1 MRRQARRVI
10 QLAAR
15 RRRVFFLALAGAL
28 LLVLLPGPSAL
39 AGDVYG
45 NIGPAPQI
53 PAGGLYGRYPL
64 SAYQLDQYFPA
75 ISVGV
80 FSGVDTSGL
89 LPMIAYF
96 VAQVIWLITAFVS
109 NAVITLFAFAF
120 SLDLVNGNGSP
131 GSGALAPVSQA
142 IQNIYQHTFGQPWL
156 VAVVAL
162 VSLWAMWK
170 ALIQRRYTETA
181 GTLALSLVYCLIALA
196 LVTQPQ
202 RTIAPASQYAN
213 KLSTALLSVT
223 SQGNLTSEAAAKQA
237 AGNQLFS
244 LLVVH
249 TWPVLEF
256 GGIEH
261 CTKQAAGKTVS
272 VPVRPLGNTAS
283 EEETLASRL
292 QNDTEVKVAGKTC
305 INNELKYAAH
315 ALAYPFQSKERNQEF
330 EAIEHGTDSD
340 LPEQDPAKTNGSY
353 PLGPA
358 DKPASEAAGKG
369 GQYERLLLSLLIAIG
384 SLGAWLLLGAL
395 AIGVIIAGVF
405 LLMWLGFAPF
415 ALVIGV
421 IPGRGHEFFRSWLSR
436 LAGYLLRKVIYS
448 AILAVVLAVCQA
460 LDDATSNLGWL
471 MAFGLQAVFLW
482 AVFLNRDRIAGE
494 FLSATAG
501 SGGAQDRVSRL
512 QALYYTTRL
521 ARMAGLHRHHTPA
534 AFTRG
539 HGQEEAVPPPTPAP
553 TPPPESPPPRGVE
566 VPEPG
571 EHVDEPIGGSE
582 GGPIPA
588 PPEPEPDHE
597 EPIVSSEAP
606 LPIPP
611 ERKGVEVP
619 EPGDAHDEPNP
630 RKPRPKAGETP
641 APPPP
646 ASAFDADEEPA

>member
-1 MRRQARRVI
+1 MRPRARRLI

-15 RRRVFFLALAGAL
+15 RRRVFMLALVGAI
-28 LLVLLPGPSAL
+28 LLVLLAGPSAV

-131 GSGALAPVSQA
+131 GSGALVPVSQA

-156 VAVVAL
+156 IAAAAL

-170 ALIQRRYTETA
+170 ALVQRRYTETA
-181 GTLALSLVYCLIALA
+181 GTLALSLVYCVIALA

-202 RTIAPASQYAN
+202 RTIGPASQYAN

-244 LLVVH
+244 LLVVQPW
-249 TWPVLEF
+249 TVLEF

-272 VPVRPLGNTAS
+272 VPVRPLGSTAS
-283 EEETLASRL
+283 EEETLTSRL
-292 QNDTEVKVAGKTC
+292 QTSTEVKVASKTC
-305 INNELKYAAH
+305 INNELKYAPH
-315 ALAYPFQSKERNQEF
+315 VLAYAFQSKERNQEV

-353 PLGPA
+353 PLGHADEPA
-358 DKPASEAAGKG
+358 AEAAGKG

-395 AIGVIIAGVF
+395 AIGVIQAGVF
-405 LLMWLGFAPF
+405 LLLWLAFAVFVLP
-415 ALVIGV
+415 ISV
-421 IPGRGHEFFRSWLSR
+421 IPGHGHEFFRSWLSR

-460 LDDATSNLGWL
+460 LNDATSNLGWL
-471 MAFGLQAVFLW
+471 MAFGLQALFLW

-501 SGGAQDRVSRL
+501 SDAAQDRLGRL

-521 ARMAGLHRHHTPA
+521 ARMAGLHRHHTPT

-539 HGQEEAVPPPTPAP
+539 HGQDEAVPPPTP
-553 TPPPESPPPRGVE
+553 TPPLESSPPRGVE
-566 VPEPG
+566 APEPG
-571 EHVDEPIGGSE
+571 DAVDEPIGGSE
-582 GGPIPA
+582 GGPILA
-588 PPEPEPDHE
+588 PPQPEPDHE
-597 EPIVSSEAP
+597 EPIVTSEAP

-611 ERKGVEVP
+611 EPKGTEVP
-619 EPGDAHDEPNP
+619 EPGDAYDHPQAV
-630 RKPRPKAGETP
+630 KPRPKAGETP
-641 APPPP
+641 ALPPP
-646 ASAFDADEEPA
+646 ASAFDPDEEPA